1 MNYIYDIVLNF
12 NKKNIYKFFEWR
24 EEDEPEFILK
34 IPVFKIS
41 IEDMNKLKNNNFC
54 VNKSFLNS
62 LFDKTEVYAPNAVK
76 KIKYSCVFANEECAF
91 AVEFD
96 NDGNSYMKSN
106 ISIDEENEIIEF
118 ILQMKYT
125 IIDYKITSYNKSKN
139 EFSTRREKEA
149 SNHICKSLEK
159 MFKNRESS
167 KLKYIFYEIYSEK
180 MDDYNR
186 AYVKL
191 LNIANNKDSKFY
203 ELEKLINL
211 IENKKILNNY
221 S

>member
-76 KIKYSCVFANEECAF
+76 KIKYSCVLANEECAF

-139 EFSTRREKEA
+139 EFSTRREKEV

-180 MDDYNR
+180 IDDYNR

>member
-1 MNYIYDIVLNF
+1 
-12 NKKNIYKFFEWR
+12 
-24 EEDEPEFILK
+24 
-34 IPVFKIS
+34 
-41 IEDMNKLKNNNFC
+41 
-54 VNKSFLNS
+54 
-62 LFDKTEVYAPNAVK
+62 
-76 KIKYSCVFANEECAF
+76 
-91 AVEFD
+91 
-96 NDGNSYMKSN
+96 
-106 ISIDEENEIIEF
+106 
-118 ILQMKYT
+118 
-125 IIDYKITSYNKSKN
+125 
-139 EFSTRREKEA
+139 
-149 SNHICKSLEK
+149 

-180 MDDYNR
+180 IDDYNR